1 MSYPR
6 SGNQRQMKLGPAPFA
21 SFDHSEDL
29 SSPESKGYQPMPEI
43 YEDGRTNYYHEP
55 SVSSSS
61 AQTPTTPRIDVE
73 QASSPSADDSYDS
86 TPEREIFG
94 MDADGNIT
102 SEFLEGIDDMLRAA
116 DVSKGRKVSWDADD
130 QPSAGDNT
138 HKRKGSCGF
147 AAKRNTRDLTCIP
160 GPRDTRLSS
169 ISSNFSGTSGLS
181 QLSAFS
187 RRSPSPH
194 RMQLETSFC
203 GPKTNLHQ
211 LQKDNEEDQSTSRR
225 TSLVI
230 IFLFLTIFKYQ
241 LVLVIPM
248 K

>member
-1 MSYPR
+1 
-6 SGNQRQMKLGPAPFA
+6 MKLGPAPFA

-29 SSPESKGYQPMPEI
+29 SSPESKGYEPMPEI
-43 YEDGRTNYYHEP
+43 FEDGRTNFYRDASAP
-55 SVSSSS
+55 DSS

-73 QASSPSADDSYDS
+73 QASSPSQEDSYDS

-116 DVSKGRKVSWDADD
+116 DVAKSRKISWDAGDHR
-130 QPSAGDNT
+130 SAVDNT
-138 HKRKGSCGF
+138 PKRKGSCGF
-147 AAKRNTRDLTCIP
+147 TVKRNARDWSCFP

-169 ISSNFSGTSGLS
+169 LSSSGTSGMS

-203 GPKTNLHQ
+203 GPKTNIHQ
-211 LQKDNEEDQSTSRR
+211 LQKETEEDQSVSRR
-225 TSLVI
+225 TSLVMI
-230 IFLFLTIFKYQ
+230 CYYIFWYHSF
-241 LVLVIPM
+241 VR
-248 K
+248 